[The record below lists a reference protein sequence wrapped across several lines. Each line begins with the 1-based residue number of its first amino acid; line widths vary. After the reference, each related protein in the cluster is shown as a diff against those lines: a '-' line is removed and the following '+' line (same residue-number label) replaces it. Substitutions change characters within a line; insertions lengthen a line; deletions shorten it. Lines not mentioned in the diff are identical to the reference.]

1 MDLVF
6 INPNFSSWLPWNK
19 FFILEPQG
27 NFLVCTLNRVRSMHD
42 VPNQKSNVKYSLIK
56 YHSELALPANLNT
69 EISSDGTRLGV
80 SRVGLT
86 QHLTASLIYLKIW
99 LIAHHTFTFRNPYS
113 NFFLKILQII
123 TLLQSSNTIFLPR
136 PYWKIVFLHFSFN
149 YILCRLVLKL
159 YNTNINKKNIMNNV
173 IDPRLYVTAPLAA
186 WRFWYT
192 VRYTQSQPLEK
203 GRVIPAVRKG

>member
-69 EISSDGTRLGV
+69 EISSDGTRKILKHVIGKVSTTIWKYFRLDVWDVFFGISSTSMQPVTYNEFSLRIIVKQSIIHWFNMKNTIICERKGLHHDFEIFQARCLG
-80 SRVGLT
+80 R
-86 QHLTASLIYLKIW
+86 
-99 LIAHHTFTFRNPYS
+99 
-113 NFFLKILQII
+113 FFL
-123 TLLQSSNTIFLPR
+123 
-136 PYWKIVFLHFSFN
+136 VFLQHQCNLSHFLSFF
-149 YILCRLVLKL
+149 L
-159 YNTNINKKNIMNNV
+159 
-173 IDPRLYVTAPLAA
+173 
-186 WRFWYT
+186 
-192 VRYTQSQPLEK
+192 
-203 GRVIPAVRKG
+203 